1 MASEDEGASVV
12 PLSLVC
18 AGVFGVGSEVK
29 KREGKEIEKLP
40 LRNEKR
46 TKLPPTHSMW
56 ASLPPDLLAL
66 VVAATPTSA
75 AAVRATCR

>member
-1 MASEDEGASVV
+1 MASEDEGTSVV

-18 AGVFGVGSEVK
+18 AGVFGWGREVK
-29 KREGKEIEKLP
+29 KREGKDRKTPTPEK
-40 LRNEKR
+40 KR
-46 TKLPPTHSMW
+46 RKLPPTHSMW